1 VRNDGFIEAGIGYVV
16 ITSYTSGATFGSL
29 DTANSVQIATGCAG
43 GVCQIPQGGT
53 SASTAAG
60 ALANLG
66 GFPIFNADNYSSIQA
81 AITAAQAVG
90 GSVLI
95 PQDYARTDAFS
106 NNGFVSIIDLRHGTL
121 GVFTNIMPSYPTV
134 PYPGGEDLVLNT
146 MGPADTW
153 IENLSAY
160 TATTSGLSVGAN
172 TNVLVNTVI
181 NPLSIPPGPP
191 SYATVVF
198 GNYRQVKQTGTTA
211 LFALGSLQIGYGTP
225 SAESL
230 NYDAT
235 VGCPTAGTWNV
246 VDATHLCINIVN
258 YHPLSV
264 IDITQGGGSL
274 ELAVGLITIDTAE
287 NNPAN
292 SPHYIPM
299 NFQDRGANSFMHLP
313 TVLKQFGGTWPEG
326 GVQIAAEVTGG
337 YNPQNL
343 NSDFNLRLNNANSQ
357 FLIKNDTTDAVL
369 TSDDDAGQ
377 FTSNIL
383 SAQSYFGTYPRLGS
397 YLAYNQSGGGGEED
411 LINVSTSGLGLGW
424 GFYFAV
430 PGVAPV
436 KVAQISPTGEITA
449 NGGFATTN
457 GTVIP
462 STALGYQGPAA
473 GYVQIAPTA
482 SGAGCLYQDGSGTYS
497 WAGCS
502 GGPGSGTVNS
512 GTTGQ
517 IAYYPANGTAVSG
530 ETTVPITAGGTGA
543 TNAAGANL
551 AITGVTQTGTL
562 GTSSQVSAFPG
573 TVAAGAATPTTI
585 GSNGVLL
592 NGVPALQA
600 QTSLYNYY
608 SGGAGNLTGT
618 GYSNTANGYQAL
630 YFNTTGDSNTANGFQ
645 ALYANTTGFD
655 NAANGYQ
662 ALYFNTI
669 GSSNTANGMSA
680 LYANTGYS
688 NTANGFQALYANT
701 TGFSNTANGV
711 QALYANTT
719 GSYNTANGVSALY
732 ANTTGYSNTANG
744 VQALYANTTGNY
756 NTANGFQ
763 AGQYIADGVTAN
775 QTSSNSVYEGFQA
788 YPLASGDT
796 NENVIGNGAVG
807 NGSNTTT
814 LGNSS
819 VTATYL
825 AGITLPLVIY
835 SHAGTQLAA
844 CASGLQGGMAVVS
857 DATALVPGTA
867 YSVTAGAGADT
878 VRVQCTLVSGT
889 YAWQTM

>member
-153 IENLSAY
+153 IENLAAY

-502 GGPGSGTVNS
+502 GTVNS
-512 GTTGQ
+512 GTQ
-517 IAYYPANGTAVSG
+517 WSPAFYAATGTAVSG
-530 ETTVPITAGGTGA
+530 TTPFTGLQYWSGSGAPAAATAAQVVAVIGSTAVANATAAAGLSAQLPISGVGSAGLSASGGVTIASTGAISCSQATGAALGCAEAGTGLGASSGVFSLNSQYTKGSCTEAWGGSGTSFALTSGDDAVSNNTCYNDSGVTRTITAVKCRSS
-543 TNAAGANL
+543 AA
-551 AITGVTQTGTL
+551 
-562 GTSSQVSAFPG
+562 
-573 TVAAGAATPTTI
+573 
-585 GSNGVLL
+585 
-592 NGVPALQA
+592 
-600 QTSLYNYY
+600 
-608 SGGAGNLTGT
+608 
-618 GYSNTANGYQAL
+618 
-630 YFNTTGDSNTANGFQ
+630 
-645 ALYANTTGFD
+645 
-655 NAANGYQ
+655 
-662 ALYFNTI
+662 
-669 GSSNTANGMSA
+669 
-680 LYANTGYS
+680 
-688 NTANGFQALYANT
+688 
-701 TGFSNTANGV
+701 
-711 QALYANTT
+711 
-719 GSYNTANGVSALY
+719 
-732 ANTTGYSNTANG
+732 
-744 VQALYANTTGNY
+744 
-756 NTANGFQ
+756 
-763 AGQYIADGVTAN
+763 
-775 QTSSNSVYEGFQA
+775 
-788 YPLASGDT
+788 
-796 NENVIGNGAVG
+796 
-807 NGSNTTT
+807 SNTTT
-814 LGNSS
+814 VNPTFGSAGTGTTILSGALTCGNSYAYS
-819 VTATYL
+819 STGTVSNASWTTG
-825 AGITLPLVIY
+825 AGIDPAM
-835 SHAGTQLAA
+835 AGTL
-844 CASGLQGGMAVVS
+844 
-857 DATALVPGTA
+857 TGTSISMIVE
-867 YSVTAGAGADT
+867 Y
-878 VRVQCTLVSGT
+878 T
-889 YAWQTM
+889 Y